1 MTLRGR
7 LTTAFLAV
15 VLGPVVLGALFV
27 GSTVASVDRSRST
40 ERLAVAAATVRTSV
54 DALCQQLRA
63 AADAVAL
70 TGDRPGAASQV
81 VSRGLATAV
90 RVTDVA
96 GRVTYATPGGPA
108 EPWRDCAA
116 ATPAAGPVRALA
128 ARVDL
133 RDRSGGSLGTVA
145 AAHPVDPAF
154 VARLAAVTG
163 VAVTLLDGAEAPVRL
178 AHSTESTGV
187 RDAVL
192 AAAGT
197 LDGERVTET
206 ADGRYVR
213 RVGPS
218 AGQPLPL
225 VLSVPGEQPPGLYPA
240 LLAAVLVAALLAVVA
255 AWRLA
260 RVTTRPLGE
269 LAGAVDR
276 VARGDLT
283 ARVPVRSRD
292 EIGRLAGAF
301 NRMTR
306 ETGTYVAALTSSRDQ
321 LRGHLAVLGDTLAST
336 HDLQR
341 ILRVILHSAIAATGA
356 RAGAVLLVDDG
367 GVLVAQCAEGLDGRC
382 PPDDRAG
389 PLRVPLGSGVV
400 GAVAAT
406 GEPRRGRVTASGAP
420 PGEPLCRTYIAVPF
434 AAGAAGAAGVPATP
448 GVVGPAGA
456 PGGSGASGV
465 PGAAGGSG
473 AADGAGRGDTP
484 AARPV
489 AVDAG
494 RVDARSHDSSGAEPA
509 SPAGVLGVL
518 VLYDRL
524 GADEFDD
531 DDLVTLRTF
540 AGHAAVAVD
549 NVRVHEEA
557 QRLSLTDPLTGL
569 WNYRY
574 LRESIRREVERASRF
589 GRMLSVLA
597 LDLDRF
603 KEVNDTHGHAAGDAV
618 LAEFARRVRGEIR
631 EVDLAFRQGGEEFVV
646 LLPET
651 DARGAAIVAER
662 LGAAV
667 REAPMAA
674 GGHGGGGPVAIRV
687 TVSIGIAVYPD
698 HASTGQEVLDAA
710 DDALYAAK
718 AAGRDTW
725 RIAGTRPADGR
736 TDGDRIPDDR
746 IPDGDRIPD
755 DRIPDAPTA
764 EGRAAEGPTVDAPT
778 AEGRAV
784 DALTAGDRAADVPTA
799 EGRGTE
805 GRGAGGWGDPPAREI
820 PVPAGAVSP
829 EDGLPRAGAPRQPAR
844 SRPDPADS
852 ASVDPHTGPP
862 GPDADPRTAPA
873 GPGPARPGTGGG
885 ASSGPHPPRQSRGR

>member
-15 VLGPVVLGALFV
+15 VLGPVLLGAFFV
-27 GSTVASVDRSRST
+27 GSTVVAVDRSRST

-70 TGDRPGAASQV
+70 TGDRPGAAGQV
-81 VSRGLATAV
+81 VSRGLAAAV

-96 GRVTYATPGGPA
+96 GRVTYASPGGPP
-108 EPWRDCAA
+108 EPWRDCSTAA
-116 ATPAAGPVRALA
+116 PAAGPVRALA

-133 RDRSGGSLGTVA
+133 RDRSGGPLGTVA

-163 VAVTLLDGAEAPVRL
+163 VAVTLLDDAEAPVRL
-178 AHSTESTGV
+178 AHTTESTGV

-197 LDGERVTET
+197 VDGERVTET

-225 VLSVPGEQPPGLYPA
+225 VLSVPSDQPPGLYAA
-240 LLAAVLVAALLAVVA
+240 LVAAVLVAALLAVVA
-255 AWRLA
+255 AGRLA
-260 RVTTRPLGE
+260 RVTTRPLVE

-382 PPDDRAG
+382 PPEERAG
-389 PLRVPLGSGVV
+389 PLRVPLGSGVL

-406 GEPRRGRVTASGAP
+406 GEPQRGRAEPSAVP
-420 PGEPLCRTYIAVPF
+420 PGEPRCRTYVAVPF
-434 AAGAAGAAGVPATP
+434 AA
-448 GVVGPAGA
+448 
-456 PGGSGASGV
+456 
-465 PGAAGGSG
+465 PGATG
-473 AADGAGRGDTP
+473 
-484 AARPV
+484 
-489 AVDAG
+489 AVDAAA
-494 RVDARSHDSSGAEPA
+494 RADAPPARPWSSEPA
-509 SPAGVLGVL
+509 SPAGALGVL
-518 VLYDRL
+518 ALYDRL

-574 LRESIRREVERASRF
+574 LRESIRREVERANRF

-603 KEVNDTHGHAAGDAV
+603 KDVNDTHGHAAGDAV

-662 LGAAV
+662 LGAAI
-667 REAPMAA
+667 REAPITAD
-674 GGHGGGGPVAIRV
+674 GHGGAAPVAIAV
-687 TVSIGIAVYPD
+687 TVSIGIAVYPG

-725 RIAGTRPADGR
+725 RIADDRADDEPADPGPAHDER
-736 TDGDRIPDDR
+736 ADG
-746 IPDGDRIPD
+746 
-755 DRIPDAPTA
+755 
-764 EGRAAEGPTVDAPT
+764 GRADDERAGGGRGGEERPGG
-778 AEGRAV
+778 GRAGEEPV
-784 DALTAGDRAADVPTA
+784 AHGQA
-799 EGRGTE
+799 
-805 GRGAGGWGDPPAREI
+805 DPPAREI

-844 SRPDPADS
+844 TRPEPADP
-852 ASVDPHTGPP
+852 VDAEPRGAPAGP
-862 GPDADPRTAPA
+862 GAEPRTAPA
-873 GPGPARPGTGGG
+873 GPGPARPGTSGG

>member
-7 LTTAFLAV
+7 LTAAFLVV
-15 VLGPVVLGALFV
+15 VLGPVLLGAFF
-27 GSTVASVDRSRST
+27 VASIVAAVDRSRST
-40 ERLAVAAATVRTSV
+40 ERLAVAASTVRTSV

-63 AADAVAL
+63 TADAVAL
-70 TGDRPGAASQV
+70 TGDPAGTADQLV
-81 VSRGLATAV
+81 GRGLAAGV
-90 RVTDVA
+90 LITDVT
-96 GRVTYATPGGPA
+96 GQVTYASPGAPST
-108 EPWRDCAA
+108 PWRDCSG
-116 ATPAAGPVRALA
+116 PAAPPGPIRALA

-133 RDRSGGSLGTVA
+133 RDRAGTLQGTVA
-145 AAHPVDPAF
+145 AAQLVDPAF

-163 VAVTLLDGAEAPVRL
+163 VAVTLLDGGASAGRVT
-178 AHSTESTGV
+178 HTTESREV

-192 AAAGT
+192 AAASATG
-197 LDGERVTET
+197 GERVTET
-206 ADGRYVR
+206 SEGRYVR
-213 RVGPS
+213 RIGPS
-218 AGQPLPL
+218 SGQPLPL
-225 VLSVPGEQPPGLYPA
+225 VLSVASERPPA
-240 LLAAVLVAALLAVVA
+240 LHVTLVGVVVLAGLLAVLT

-260 RVTTRPLGE
+260 RVTTRPLVE

-276 VARGDLT
+276 VAHGDLT
-283 ARVPVRSRD
+283 ARVPVRTRD
-292 EIGRLAGAF
+292 ELGRLAAAF

-306 ETGTYVAALTSSRDQ
+306 ETGSYVAALTSSRDQ

-356 RAGAVLLVDDG
+356 RAGAVLLVEAG
-367 GVLVAQCAEGLDGRC
+367 GVLVAQCTEGLDGRW
-382 PPDDRAG
+382 PDGDG
-389 PLRVPLGSGVV
+389 TETLRVPVGVGVV

-406 GEPRRGRVTASGAP
+406 GEPQRGRVEPTEAQA
-420 PGEPLCRTYIAVPF
+420 GEPRCQTYVAVPF
-434 AAGAAGAAGVPATP
+434 ATP
-448 GVVGPAGA
+448 GGGTTTTTAAPAAPVGGTGEEAGA
-456 PGGSGASGV
+456 P
-465 PGAAGGSG
+465 AA
-473 AADGAGRGDTP
+473 A
-484 AARPV
+484 
-489 AVDAG
+489 
-494 RVDARSHDSSGAEPA
+494 
-509 SPAGVLGVL
+509 LGVL
-518 VLYDRL
+518 ALYDRL

-603 KEVNDTHGHAAGDAV
+603 KDVNDTYGHAAGDTV

-631 EVDLAFRQGGEEFVV
+631 EVDLAFRQGGEEFVL

-667 REAPMAA
+667 RETPVAVEAYA
-674 GGHGGGGPVAIRV
+674 GPVVV
-687 TVSIGIAVYPD
+687 TVSVGIAVYPD
-698 HASTGQEVLDAA
+698 HGSTGREVLEAA

-718 AAGRDTW
+718 AAGRDTY
-725 RIAGTRPADGR
+725 RV
-736 TDGDRIPDDR
+736 
-746 IPDGDRIPD
+746 
-755 DRIPDAPTA
+755 A
-764 EGRAAEGPTVDAPT
+764 EVCP
-778 AEGRAV
+778 
-784 DALTAGDRAADVPTA
+784 DVP
-799 EGRGTE
+799 R
-805 GRGAGGWGDPPAREI
+805 REI

-829 EDGLPRAGAPRQPAR
+829 PDGLPRAGPPVQVAREPGGPAR
-844 SRPDPADS
+844 SDPAAGVPESSSAGPSHARPEPADGGADS
-852 ASVDPHTGPP
+852 AG
-862 GPDADPRTAPA
+862 DA
-873 GPGPARPGTGGG
+873 ARPGPGAGGPGSGGG

>member
-7 LTTAFLAV
+7 LTAAFLTV
-15 VLGPVVLGALFV
+15 VLGPVLVGAFFV
-27 GSTVASVDRSRST
+27 GSAVAAVDRSRST
-40 ERLAVAAATVRTSV
+40 ERLAVAAAAVRTSV

-70 TGDRPGAASQV
+70 TEDRAAAAGQV
-81 VSRGLATAV
+81 VSRGLAAAV
-90 RVTDVA
+90 LVTDVA
-96 GRVTYATPGGPA
+96 GGVVHATTGAPPT
-108 EPWRDCAA
+108 PWRDCSAGV
-116 ATPAAGPVRALA
+116 PAAGPLRALA

-133 RDRSGGSLGTVA
+133 RDAAGAPLGTVTA
-145 AAHPVDPAF
+145 AQPVDPAF

-163 VAVTLLDGAEAPVRL
+163 VAVTLLDGPGTPVRL
-178 AHSTESTGV
+178 RHTTESAGV
-187 RDAVL
+187 RDTVL
-192 AAAGT
+192 AAAGG
-197 LDGERVTET
+197 LDGERVAGT

-218 AGQPLPL
+218 DGQPLPL
-225 VLSVPGEQPPGLYPA
+225 VLSVPSDQPPGLYAA
-240 LLAAVLVAALLAVVA
+240 LVAAVLLAALLAVAA

-260 RVTTRPLGE
+260 RVTTRPLVE

-292 EIGRLAGAF
+292 ELGRLAGAF

-336 HDLQR
+336 HDLHR

-356 RAGAVLLVDDG
+356 RAGAVLLVDAG
-367 GVLVAQCAEGLDGRC
+367 GALVAQATEGLAG
-382 PPDDRAG
+382 PDDPPG
-389 PLRVPLGSGVV
+389 PVRVPLGSGVV
-400 GAVAAT
+400 GAVAVT
-406 GEPRRGRVTASGAP
+406 GEPRRGRVEPSAVP
-420 PGEPLCRTYIAVPF
+420 PGEPRCRTYIAVPF
-434 AAGAAGAAGVPATP
+434 AAPAD
-448 GVVGPAGA
+448 
-456 PGGSGASGV
+456 
-465 PGAAGGSG
+465 AGGVRPDS
-473 AADGAGRGDTP
+473 
-484 AARPV
+484 AARP
-489 AVDAG
+489 
-494 RVDARSHDSSGAEPA
+494 
-509 SPAGVLGVL
+509 AGVADAPTTALGVL
-518 VLYDRL
+518 ALYDRL
-524 GADEFDD
+524 GGDEFDD

-603 KEVNDTHGHAAGDAV
+603 KNVNDTYGHTAGDTV

-651 DARGAAIVAER
+651 DARGATIVAER
-662 LGAAV
+662 LAA
-667 REAPMAA
+667 
-674 GGHGGGGPVAIRV
+674 AIRGTPITVDGPGTPVLVPV

-698 HASTGQEVLDAA
+698 HGSTGQQVLDAA
-710 DDALYAAK
+710 DEALYAAK
-718 AAGRDTW
+718 AGGRDTW
-725 RIAGTRPADGR
+725 RVAAVT
-736 TDGDRIPDDR
+736 
-746 IPDGDRIPD
+746 
-755 DRIPDAPTA
+755 
-764 EGRAAEGPTVDAPT
+764 RAA
-778 AEGRAV
+778 
-784 DALTAGDRAADVPTA
+784 
-799 EGRGTE
+799 
-805 GRGAGGWGDPPAREI
+805 PPVREI
-820 PVPAGAVSP
+820 PVPAGAVTP
-829 EDGLPRAGAPRQPAR
+829 DDGLPRAGAHRELPA
-844 SRPDPADS
+844 
-852 ASVDPHTGPP
+852 VDGAPEP
-862 GPDADPRTAPA
+862 GLAAP
-873 GPGPARPGTGGG
+873 GGG